1 MITFA
6 TSFIQQVMALPIN
19 INQLISGKTVEW
31 DRLEFKKGWN
41 PEEIIHTLCAFAN
54 DINNWGGGYIVVGI
68 EEKEGIPIL
77 PPWGLSQNNLDT
89 IQKELVNLCH
99 QIEPLPQ
106 VISEPVEFQDKHILI
121 IWVPGGND
129 RPYKAPTTLGEKGQK
144 RYFIRQGSISKI
156 ANQVEEKQLLSLS
169 ETIPFDDRINY
180 NAELSD
186 LSPLLV
192 KAFLN
197 EVKSDLALEADTI
210 PFEDLCRQMQIVGGT
225 KEMTKPKN
233 VGLLCFSNNP
243 EIFFPYARIEIVHF
257 LDDIGDRFVE
267 QIFSGS
273 LFEQLKSALLY
284 FKNQVIRE
292 MVIKV
297 PGQAEAIRFFNYPY
311 EAIEETLVNAA
322 YHKSYNVR
330 EPMEIRINYDS
341 VQILSFEG
349 PMPPIN
355 NDDLKRE
362 RVISRSYR
370 NRRVGDF
377 LKELDYT
384 EGRSTGFPKIH
395 RHLKKNFSP
404 EPKFETDE
412 HNLHFLST
420 IYCHKLF
427 APKPIELNKKERQIL
442 EFCRQPRSSREILDF
457 IGVSYHSKNLAN
469 YIGSLI
475 DAGCLYYTNPESIKH
490 SNQKYFTVEDKKVS
504 EGVSE

>member
-1 MITFA
+1 
-6 TSFIQQVMALPIN
+6 MALPIN

-41 PEEIIHTLCAFAN
+41 PEEIVYTLCAFAN
-54 DINNWGGGYIVVGI
+54 DINNWGGGYIVIGI
-68 EEKEGIPIL
+68 EEKEGMPVL
-77 PPWGLSQNNLDT
+77 PPLGLLQNSLDS
-89 IQKELVNLCH
+89 IQKELVHICH
-99 QIEPLPQ
+99 LIEPVPQ
-106 VISEPVEFQDKHILI
+106 IVSEPVEFQEQLIFI
-121 IWVPGGND
+121 IWIPGGND
-129 RPYKAPTTLGEKGQK
+129 RPYKAPSTLGVKGQK

-156 ANQVEEKQLLSLS
+156 ANQVEERQLLSLS

-197 EVKSDLALEADTI
+197 EVKSDLALEADKI
-210 PFEDLCRQMQIVGGT
+210 SFVDLCRQMQIVGGS
-225 KEMTKPKN
+225 KEMIKPKN
-233 VGLLCFSNNP
+233 VGLLCFSNHP
-243 EIFFPYARIEIVHF
+243 EKFFPYTRIEIVHF

-273 LFEQLKSALLY
+273 LFEQLKSVLLF
-284 FKNQVIRE
+284 FKNQVIKE

-297 PGQAEAIRFFNYPY
+297 PGRAESIRFFNYPY
-311 EAIEETLVNAA
+311 EALEEALVNAV
-322 YHKSYNVR
+322 YHRSYNIR
-330 EPMEIRINYDS
+330 EPIEIRINYDS

-349 PMPPIN
+349 PMPPIT

-377 LKELDYT
+377 LKELDFT
-384 EGRSTGFPKIH
+384 EGRSTGFPKIY

-412 HNLHFLST
+412 NKLHFLTT

-427 APKPIELNKKERQIL
+427 APKPIELNGKGKMIL
-442 EFCRQPRSSREILDF
+442 DFCRQPKSSREILDF
-457 IGVSYHSKNLAN
+457 IGVSYHSKNITK
-469 YIGSLI
+469 YIIALI
-475 DAGCLYYTNPESIKH
+475 ESGFLYYTIPESPFH
-490 SNQKYFTVEDKKVS
+490 RNQKYFTVEDKKVS
-504 EGVSE
+504 GIVSG

>member
-1 MITFA
+1 
-6 TSFIQQVMALPIN
+6 MALPIN
-19 INQLISGKTVEW
+19 IHQLITGKTVEW
-31 DRLEFKKGWN
+31 DRIEFKKGWN
-41 PEEIIHTLCAFAN
+41 PEEILHTLCTFAN
-54 DINNWGGGYIVVGI
+54 DVNNWGGGYIVIGI
-68 EEKEGIPIL
+68 EEKDGIPVL
-77 PPWGLSQNNLDT
+77 PPLGLLQNSLDA
-89 IQKELVNLCH
+89 IQKKMVNLCH
-99 QIEPLPQ
+99 QIEPTPQ
-106 VISEPVEFQDKHILI
+106 IVTEPVVFQEQHILI

-144 RYFIRQGSISKI
+144 RYFVRRSSVSKI
-156 ANQVEEKQLLSLS
+156 ANPIEEKQLLSLS

-180 NAELSD
+180 HAELSD

-210 PFEDLCRQMQIVGGT
+210 PFADLCRQMQIVGGSR
-225 KEMTKPKN
+225 EMIKPKN
-233 VGLLCFSNNP
+233 VGLLCFSNRP
-243 EIFFPYARIEIVHF
+243 ENFFPYTRIEIVHF

-297 PGQAEAIRFFNYPY
+297 PEQAEAIRFFNYPY
-311 EAIEETLVNAA
+311 EALEEALVNAV
-322 YHKSYNVR
+322 YHKSYHVR
-330 EPMEIRINYDS
+330 EPIEVRINYDS
-341 VQILSFEG
+341 IQILNFEG

-355 NDDLKRE
+355 NDDLKKE

-384 EGRSTGFPKIH
+384 EGRSTGFPKIF
-395 RHLKKNFSP
+395 RHLRRNYSP

-412 HNLHFLST
+412 NNLHFLTT

-427 APKPIELNKKERQIL
+427 APKPIEINGKGKQIL
-442 EFCRQPRSSREILDF
+442 DFCRQPKSSREILDL
-457 IGVSYHSKNLAN
+457 IGVSYHSKNMAN
-469 YIGSLI
+469 YIGTLI
-475 DAGCLYYTNPESIKH
+475 DAGFLYYTIPDSPFH
-490 SNQKYFTVEDKKVS
+490 RNQKYFTVEDKKVS
-504 EGVSE
+504 GGVSG

>member
-1 MITFA
+1 
-6 TSFIQQVMALPIN
+6 MALPIN
-19 INQLISGKTVEW
+19 INQLISGKKVEW

-54 DINNWGGGYIVVGI
+54 DINNWGGGYIVIGI
-68 EEKEGIPIL
+68 EEKDGIPVL
-77 PPWGLSQNNLDT
+77 PPLGLSQNNLDT
-89 IQKELVNLCH
+89 IQKELVNLYH
-99 QIEPLPQ
+99 QIEPSPQ
-106 VISEPVEFQDKHILI
+106 IISEPVEFQNKHIFI
-121 IWVPGGND
+121 IWVPGGTD
-129 RPYKAPTTLGEKGQK
+129 RPYKALTTLGKKGQK
-144 RYFIRQGSISKI
+144 RYFIRHGSVSKI
-156 ANQVEEKQLLSLS
+156 ANPVEEKQLLSLS

-180 NAELSD
+180 NTELSD

-197 EVKSDLALEADTI
+197 EIKSDLALEADKI

-225 KEMTKPKN
+225 KEMIKPKN

-243 EIFFPYARIEIVHF
+243 EKFFPYARIEIVHF

-267 QIFSGS
+267 HIFSGS

-284 FKNQVIRE
+284 FKNQVIKE

-297 PGQAEAIRFFNYPY
+297 PGQAEAIRLFNYPY
-311 EAIEETLVNAA
+311 EAIEEALVNAA

-330 EPMEIRINYDS
+330 EPIEIRINYDS

-355 NDDLKRE
+355 NEDLKKE

-395 RHLKKNFSP
+395 RHLKKNYSP

-412 HNLHFLST
+412 NNLHFLTT

-427 APKPIELNKKERQIL
+427 APKHIEINEKERQIL
-442 EFCRQPRSSREILDF
+442 DFCRQPKSSREILDF
-457 IGVSYHSKNLAN
+457 IGVSYHSKN
-469 YIGSLI
+469 IGKFITMLI
-475 DAGCLYYTNPESIKH
+475 DSGILYYTIPQSLFH
-490 SNQKYFTVEDKKVS
+490 RNQKYFTVEDKKVS
-504 EGVSE
+504 GVVSG

>member
-1 MITFA
+1 
-6 TSFIQQVMALPIN
+6 MALPIN

-31 DRLEFKKGWN
+31 DRLEFKRGWN
-41 PEEIIHTLCAFAN
+41 PEEIIHSLCAFAN

-68 EEKEGIPIL
+68 DEKEGIPVL
-77 PPWGLSQNNLDT
+77 PPQGLAQNSLDS
-89 IQKELVNLCH
+89 IQKELVNLYH
-99 QIEPLPQ
+99 QIEPMPQ
-106 VISEPVEFQDKHILI
+106 IITEPIEFQGKHILI

-144 RYFIRQGSISKI
+144 RYFVRRGSVSKI
-156 ANQVEEKQLLSLS
+156 ANSVEEKQLLSLS

-192 KAFLN
+192 KAFLS
-197 EVKSDLALEADTI
+197 EIKSDLALEADNL
-210 PFEDLCRQMQIVGGT
+210 PFADLCRQMQIVSGAN
-225 KEMTKPKN
+225 EIIKPKN
-233 VGLLCFSNNP
+233 VGLLFFSNNP
-243 EIFFPYARIEIVHF
+243 EKFFPYARIEIVHF
-257 LDDIGDRFVE
+257 LDNIGDRFVE

-273 LFEQLKSALLY
+273 LFEQLKSALSY

-311 EAIEETLVNAA
+311 EAIEEALVNAV

-330 EPMEIRINYDS
+330 EPIEIRINYDS

-349 PMPPIN
+349 PVPPIK
-355 NDDLKRE
+355 NDDLKKE

-384 EGRSTGFPKIH
+384 EGRSTGFPTIH

-404 EPKFETDE
+404 KPAFETDE
-412 HNLHFLST
+412 NNLHFLAT

-427 APKPIELNKKERQIL
+427 ASKPIELNEKEKL
-442 EFCRQPRSSREILDF
+442 VLDFCKQPKSSREILDF
-457 IGVSYHSKNLAN
+457 IGVSYHSKNIAN
-469 YIGSLI
+469 YIGALI
-475 DAGCLYYTNPESIKH
+475 EGGYLYYTIPELPSH
-490 SNQKYFTVEDKKVS
+490 RNQKYFTVEDKKVS
-504 EGVSE
+504 GVVSG

>member
-1 MITFA
+1 
-6 TSFIQQVMALPIN
+6 MALPIN

-31 DRLEFKKGWN
+31 DRIDFKKGWN

-54 DINNWGGGYIVVGI
+54 DINNWGGGYIVVGV
-68 EEKEGIPIL
+68 EEKEGMPAL
-77 PPWGLSQNNLDT
+77 PPQGLLQNSLDA
-89 IQKELVNLCH
+89 IQKELVNLLH
-99 QIEPLPQ
+99 QVEPMPQ
-106 VISEPVEFQDKHILI
+106 IISEPVVFQGKYIFV

-129 RPYKAPTTLGEKGQK
+129 RPYRAPTTLGEKGQK
-144 RYFIRQGSISKI
+144 RYFVRRGSVSKI
-156 ANQVEEKQLLSLS
+156 ANPMEEKQLLSLS

-197 EVKSDLALEADTI
+197 EVKSDLAFEADNL
-210 PFEDLCRQMQIVGGT
+210 PFVDLYRQMQIVGGAN
-225 KEMTKPKN
+225 EMIKPKN

-243 EIFFPYARIEIVHF
+243 EKFFPYARIEIVHF
-257 LDDIGDRFVE
+257 MDDIGDRFVE
-267 QIFSGS
+267 QIFTGS

-284 FKNQVIRE
+284 FKNQVIKE

-297 PGQAEAIRFFNYPY
+297 PGQAESIRFFNYPY
-311 EAIEETLVNAA
+311 EAIEEALVNAA

-330 EPMEIRINYDS
+330 EPIEIRINYDS

-355 NDDLKRE
+355 NEDLKKE
-362 RVISRSYR
+362 RIISRSYR

-395 RHLKKNFSP
+395 RHLKKNYSP
-404 EPKFETDE
+404 PPKFETDE
-412 HNLHFLST
+412 NNLHFLAT

-427 APKPIELNKKERQIL
+427 APKPIELGEKEKLIL
-442 EFCRQPRSSREILDF
+442 DFCILPKTSREILDF
-457 IGVSYHSKNLAN
+457 IGVSYHSRNIAK
-469 YIGSLI
+469 YIGTLI
-475 DAGCLYYTNPESIKH
+475 DGGYLYYINPENIFH
-490 SNQKYFTVEDKKVS
+490 SNQKYFTIEDKKVS
-504 EGVSE
+504 GGVSGQMAK

>member
-1 MITFA
+1 
-6 TSFIQQVMALPIN
+6 MALPIN

-54 DINNWGGGYIVVGI
+54 DINNWGGGYIVIGV
-68 EEKEGIPIL
+68 EEKEGMPML
-77 PPWGLSQNNLDT
+77 PPHGLTQNSLDN
-89 IQKELVNLCH
+89 IQKELVNLLH
-99 QIEPLPQ
+99 QVEPMPQ
-106 VISEPVEFQDKHILI
+106 IVTEPVEFQGKHIFI

-144 RYFIRQGSISKI
+144 RYFVRRGSVSKI
-156 ANQVEEKQLLSLS
+156 ANPVEEKQLLSLS

-197 EVKSDLALEADTI
+197 EVKSDLALEADNL
-210 PFEDLCRQMQIVGGT
+210 PFVDLCRQMQIVSSGAN
-225 KEMTKPKN
+225 EIIKPKN
-233 VGLLCFSNNP
+233 VGLLFFSNNP
-243 EIFFPYARIEIVHF
+243 EKYFPYARIEIVHF

-267 QIFSGS
+267 QIFTGS

-297 PGQAEAIRFFNYPY
+297 PGQAEAIRFSNYPY
-311 EAIEETLVNAA
+311 EAIEEALVNAA

-330 EPMEIRINYDS
+330 EPIEIRINYDS

-349 PMPPIN
+349 PLPPIS
-355 NDDLKRE
+355 NDDLKKE

-395 RHLKKNFSP
+395 RHLKNNYSP

-412 HNLHFLST
+412 NNLHFLTT

-427 APKPIELNKKERQIL
+427 ALKPIELNEKEKLIL
-442 EFCRQPRSSREILDF
+442 DFCKEPKSSREILDF
-457 IGVSYHSKNLAN
+457 IGVSYHSKNIAN
-469 YIGSLI
+469 YIGTLI
-475 DAGCLYYTNPESIKH
+475 DSGYLYYTNPENIKH
-490 SNQKYFTVEDKKVS
+490 STQKYFTVEDKKVS
-504 EGVSE
+504 EVVSG